1 MPICVKRLD
10 SPSSETLKPFLDGM
24 QDRETVNA
32 ASDPWSTEA
41 LAELPKQLQAFAAY
55 DSDDVVGLLL
65 LCPGV
70 FEPWGVPVDLLGAN
84 PILPIDQGA
93 KIHAALLVEA
103 KTWALE
109 ENLSGLEIALP
120 MGSANMQ
127 RDEHTDAFHEKLD
140 FDRFYYTMTRELGS
154 LDSCSEADFA
164 IKTVPTATIPT
175 DELTKNFAACVAHGE
190 IEFMSKLS
198 EDDRRE
204 YFDSLA
210 EDTLNHQGSLAL
222 TEDDRL
228 LGFTLAATTS
238 ETIAHLAWIGVLPDH
253 RSKGLGRQL
262 LCRVMETCRND
273 RINTMSLYTD
283 TDVGAQTL
291 YHGLGFV
298 PAGALI
304 YRWRRPIE

>member
-1 MPICVKRLD
+1 MPICVKRFD
-10 SPSSETLKPFLDGM
+10 SPSRETLKRFLDGM
-24 QDRETVNA
+24 RDRETEYE
-32 ASDPWSTEA
+32 SSGQWSEEA
-41 LAELPKQLQAFAAY
+41 LEELPQQLQAFAAY
-55 DSDDVVGLLL
+55 DSDDAVGLLL

-70 FEPWGVPVDLLGAN
+70 FEPWGVPADLLGAN
-84 PILPIDQGA
+84 PILPINQGA
-93 KIHAALLVEA
+93 EIHAALLVEV
-103 KTWALE
+103 KLWASE
-109 ENLSGLEIALP
+109 ENLGGLEIALP

-140 FDRFYYTMTRELGS
+140 FDRFYYTMTRELDS
-154 LDSCSEADFA
+154 LDSCSEADLA

-175 DELTKNFAACVAHGE
+175 DELYENFAACVAHGE

-198 EDDRRE
+198 EHDRRK

-210 EDTLNHQGSLAL
+210 EDTLNHPGSLAL
-222 TEDDRL
+222 TEGDRL
-228 LGFTLAATTS
+228 IGFTLAATAS
-238 ETIAHLAWIGVLPDH
+238 ETIAHLAWVGVLPDH

-262 LCRVMETCRND
+262 LCRVMEICRES
-273 RINTMSLYTD
+273 RIVTMSLYTD

-291 YHGLGFV
+291 YHDLGFV